1 MTTKNSLLTYHDGK
15 LAQIA
20 AIYGDYL
27 ESLCL
32 IEKFSILTD
41 IAAWGDQCCVYN
53 EDDWSSFGG
62 FMAEHGE
69 TSEDYDAHGLLTH
82 ADCDWTNPV
91 HSIRWSLRSAIKL
104 LKGFIYQRA
113 RNESRTPQR

>member
-1 MTTKNSLLTYHDGK
+1 MATKDSLLTYHDGR

-41 IAAWGDQCCVYN
+41 IAG
-53 EDDWSSFGG
+53 
-62 FMAEHGE
+62 
-69 TSEDYDAHGLLTH
+69 
-82 ADCDWTNPV
+82 V
-91 HSIRWSLRSAIKL
+91 HPSLASL
-104 LKGFIYQRA
+104 NL
-113 RNESRTPQR
+113 RTVH

>member
-1 MTTKNSLLTYHDGK
+1 MTSKNSLLTYHDGR
-15 LAQIA
+15 LANIA

-32 IEKFSILTD
+32 IEKFAILTD
-41 IAAWGDQCCVYN
+41 IAAWGDQCCVCN
-53 EDDWSSFGG
+53 EDDWSSFGE

-82 ADCDWTNPV
+82 ADCDWIDPKFAMPLV
-91 HSIRWSLRSAIKL
+91 VAIAHQIAE
-104 LKGFIYQRA
+104 GIYLPEDA
-113 RNESRTPQR
+113 E

>member
-1 MTTKNSLLTYHDGK
+1 MMTSQNSLLTYHDGR
-15 LAQIA
+15 LANIA

-41 IAAWGDQCCVYN
+41 IAAWGDQCCGHY
-53 EDDWSSFGG
+53 EKEWSSFGE

-82 ADCDWTNPV
+82 PDCDWTNPV
-91 HSIRWSLRSAIKL
+91 HSMPLVIAICHQIAEGIHL
-104 LKGFIYQRA
+104 PEGA
-113 RNESRTPQR
+113 E